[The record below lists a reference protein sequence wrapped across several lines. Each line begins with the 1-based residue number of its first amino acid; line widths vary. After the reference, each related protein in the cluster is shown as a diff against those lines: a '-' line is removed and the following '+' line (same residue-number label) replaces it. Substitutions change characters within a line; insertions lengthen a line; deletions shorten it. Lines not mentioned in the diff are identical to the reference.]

1 MTYCLF
7 YFQIQ
12 NDAEKEIGNQ
22 GNGLSDN
29 SKNIAG
35 LSQRLA
41 QVTAERDQ
49 LRNQK
54 DHDQDWESQC
64 QRYEERMVELHS
76 VIAELSRKL
85 DIGKYFG
92 IFLKH
97 SAILQNKVAKSV
109 FWRFLAIFDIKCE
122 EQMVELHSVNAEISR
137 KLDIG

>member
-12 NDAEKEIGNQ
+12 NDAEKEIGNE
-22 GNGLSDN
+22 GGGLSDN
-29 SKNIAG
+29 SQNIAG

-92 IFLKH
+92 IFKTFCNL
-97 SAILQNKVAKSV
+97 AKQICKIWFFAV
-109 FWRFLAIFDIKCE
+109 FW
-122 EQMVELHSVNAEISR
+122 
-137 KLDIG
+137 